1 MTRFTPPLT
10 AAALVL
16 AAAPLARAQATRDL
30 GRADGFAIDQPRVV
44 VRFDTPDDSQNFP
57 EDPNGGFTFI
67 ADTGAS
73 GVLLAAGAHSDLFS
87 LGTINYPIAG
97 TYLEQGVGGFEPV
110 DVTDPLDTV
119 VSAFS
124 GLDAILGGSSGGL
137 PGDIT
142 TFELPNIAGLDA
154 PNLNLG
160 GFDGI
165 IGMPALAN
173 RTTVVDLQTISGGS
187 FGFDLIRVGFTD
199 DASGLTLPTGT
210 QHEFSFSKFLIQPEA
225 GQVGPDGP
233 IPSSE
238 DLPLLGG
245 ISVGNGDTNGDGLI
259 DSGDTATTPTAK
271 PFLFDT
277 GAQLTLISSQVAIDL
292 GIDPNDPTLETL
304 EVAGVGGTTEIP
316 VALVD
321 RFAITADSTDGS
333 PGDTL
338 LFRQVPVG
346 IIDIPGLD
354 VDGILGFNFFTTG
367 YLDAL
372 LAGLADPDDPAAA
385 VDGAFLQM
393 LLNFEDP
400 DNWGMT
406 LIENDDYIPG
416 DSIDLL
422 GDLDALALTL
432 FPGTPL
438 ETEIG
443 LGTGLANQA
452 LLSWPGVLGASAIPE
467 PTTAL
472 ALLAAAPM
480 FLRRRH
486 AATR

>member
-1 MTRFTPPLT
+1 MSCHPLPL
-10 AAALVL
+10 AIFSA
-16 AAAPLARAQATRDL
+16 AAAPLLIVPSLYAQATRDL

-44 VRFDTPDDSQNFP
+44 VRFDTPDDAPGSPQNFP
-57 EDPNGGFTFI
+57 DDPTGGFTFI

-73 GVLLAAGAHSDLFS
+73 GVLLAAGAHNDLFS

-97 TYLEQGVGGFEPV
+97 TYLEQGVAGFEPV
-110 DVTDPLDTV
+110 DVTEPLDTT
-119 VSAFS
+119 VSAFG
-124 GLDAILGGSSGGL
+124 GLDAILGGPGGAL
-137 PGDIT
+137 PGDVT
-142 TFELPNIAGLDA
+142 TFQLPNIAGLDA

-165 IGMPALAN
+165 IGMPALAD

-245 ISVGNGDTNGDGLI
+245 IGVGNGDTNNDGLI
-259 DSGDTATTPTAK
+259 DNLDTATTPTAK

-321 RFAITADSTDGS
+321 RFSITADSTDGS
-333 PGDTL
+333 AGDTL

-372 LAGLADPDDPAAA
+372 LAGLADPDDPDAA

-393 LLNFEDP
+393 LLNFENP

-406 LIENDDYIPG
+406 LIENDAYVPG
-416 DSIDLL
+416 DTIEGL
-422 GDLDALALTL
+422 GELALPF
-432 FPGTPL
+432 FPG
-438 ETEIG
+438 
-443 LGTGLANQA
+443 GTGLSNQA
-452 LLSWPGVLGASAIPE
+452 LLSWPGVLGASTIPE
-467 PTTAL
+467 PATAL
-472 ALLAAAPM
+472 ALLAAAP
-480 FLRRRH
+480 LLIRRRRN
-486 AATR
+486 AAR